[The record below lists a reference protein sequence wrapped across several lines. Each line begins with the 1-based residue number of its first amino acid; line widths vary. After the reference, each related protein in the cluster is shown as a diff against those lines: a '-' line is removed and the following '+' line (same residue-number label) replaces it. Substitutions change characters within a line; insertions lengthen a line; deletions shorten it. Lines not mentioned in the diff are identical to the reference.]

1 VLFNSL
7 DYFVFLPL
15 VLVAYFVLPLRG
27 RQIMLV
33 LASLFFYACWRWPY
47 VGLLLLSA
55 VVDYSVARAIE
66 ASPTQAGK
74 KRWVTLSVVFNL
86 AVLGFFKY
94 WGLFVE
100 SLGVIDGGAL
110 GLPTFDLLLPMGI
123 SFYTFQTMAY
133 TIDVYRGKLKAEKD
147 FVKVLLY
154 VCFFPQLVAGPIE
167 RATHLLPQLSE
178 KQAFAWNNITI
189 GSRRILIG
197 MVKKVLIADNV
208 ATVVNTVY
216 TSPGDY
222 SAFALVLATWGFAIQ
237 IFCDFS
243 GYSDIAI
250 GTARL
255 MGIDIMEN
263 FKNPYRSRSIQEFWR
278 RWHISLSSWLRDY
291 LYIPLGGNRFG
302 PVRTYINLFL
312 TMVLGGLWHGASFNF
327 VIWGM
332 LHGSWLAVERFV
344 TRRTGWVKTA
354 DAWTLRSMV
363 QTFLVFQGV
372 CLTWVFFRAN
382 TLGDAMT
389 VLWRI
394 ATLADGGRP
403 NTFITVFALG
413 CVLLGGGIL
422 AVAPRA
428 EQSSWRWWL
437 AGGVGVQAIV
447 LFGATSSE
455 FIYFVF

>member
-1 VLFNSL
+1 MLFNSL

-312 TMVLGGLWHGASFNF
+312 TMV
-327 VIWGM
+327 
-332 LHGSWLAVERFV
+332 
-344 TRRTGWVKTA
+344 
-354 DAWTLRSMV
+354 
-363 QTFLVFQGV
+363 
-372 CLTWVFFRAN
+372 
-382 TLGDAMT
+382 
-389 VLWRI
+389 
-394 ATLADGGRP
+394 
-403 NTFITVFALG
+403 
-413 CVLLGGGIL
+413 
-422 AVAPRA
+422 
-428 EQSSWRWWL
+428 
-437 AGGVGVQAIV
+437 
-447 LFGATSSE
+447 
-455 FIYFVF
+455 